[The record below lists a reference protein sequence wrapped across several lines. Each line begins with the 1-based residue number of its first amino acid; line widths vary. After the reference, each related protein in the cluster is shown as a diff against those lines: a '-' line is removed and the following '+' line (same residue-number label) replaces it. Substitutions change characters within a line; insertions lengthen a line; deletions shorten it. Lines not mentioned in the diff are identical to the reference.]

1 MKVYAV
7 CELCDDSFYGYLA
20 PDRIFRDK
28 EKANAHAKEIYD
40 DGQYV
45 TVKEYELE

>member
-7 CELCDDSFYGYLA
+7 VTECDDYLYGYLA

-28 EKANAHAKEIYD
+28 DKASEYANELRENDY
-40 DGQYV
+40 YV
-45 TVKEYELE
+45 VVNEYEVE